1 MRTLYFEG
9 AGCEGTNVNDVE
21 NCRIRTAFKTDDGRE
36 FYLELLSGYEN
47 YPKGNIPEEI
57 QKWSETIT
65 FPCRNNHNFISFGN
79 MIIVDFCF
87 EIHNGNGDC
96 NNFRH
101 PIERKRTMMPYT
113 KANILRLVNENLN
126 CSFDEVVILP
136 WLSGY
141 RVHSGNPKRKYNLMD
156 DYIDVPAR
164 TAERN
169 RIYHEEAKRYFE
181 KIYRQH
187 IKANPRAA
195 RFMSKYETWSLVKYT
210 DKTITIRSHTY
221 SELIDDNQRTHT
233 FRVKY

>member
-1 MRTLYFEG
+1 MSRILYFEG

-36 FYLELLSGYEN
+36 FYLELMSGYEN
-47 YPKGNIPEEI
+47 YRPNEIPWNLYGIPRQKKECGWSDYI
-57 QKWSETIT
+57 Q
-65 FPCRNNHNFISFGN
+65 FRN

-101 PIERKRTMMPYT
+101 EIERKRTSLPYT

-126 CSFDEVVILP
+126 CSFTEVVILP

-141 RVHSGNPKRKYNLMD
+141 GVHSGDPKRKYNLMD

-164 TAERN
+164 TVERN
-169 RIYHEEAKRYFE
+169 RVYHEEAKRYFE

-187 IKANPRAA
+187 IKARPCAA
-195 RFMSKYETWSLVKYT
+195 KRMSNYETWSLVKYT

-221 SELIDDNQRTHT
+221 KELIDDDQRVHT